1 MNLPGRIPAL
11 LLGVTVT
18 LSAGCGQGADTIERR
33 TYVPEVVYAEPSES
47 SEPALVFPRDLIFAG
62 GRVYVLDGQMAR
74 VTIIDPERGIV
85 TGLFGGPGEGPG
97 ELGLFPYA
105 LVREESRIGV
115 AHLFSVSWFT
125 LDGDFVSRD
134 RVPPLDMSTPSLQR
148 SGEGWLYN
156 AGYRGSDSSPAVYAS
171 DRGDTTGFGTV
182 VEAPAEDR
190 FGLAANELNA
200 VHAVRFANGNVLLGW
215 VHENWIET
223 YGPAGELLTR
233 DQWEHFPEEVE
244 RRPDG
249 RLQSLPAF
257 TFSASLG
264 GDDRAYLVDGT
275 MGTVGVYDANGA
287 HLGTYGLEGRAAKV
301 LWTAAGTAY
310 AIDGSDRLLR
320 LRPVDARQEGTADPP
335 GFPAVP
341 DLPTPTPDWLGLDLS
356 SGLGDIHH
364 LNGRPAQVATHGL
377 RLWLA
382 IDDRECFSCLDELP
396 LVSALS
402 DSLAAVGLATAIL
415 AFGDRHETK
424 RTLTG
429 IEFDLPVFVSP
440 TGGLPTGLEAY
451 GTPLRLLTWYGR
463 IVGFAARGMDT
474 DAGRRD
480 LQVLLARWLD

>member
-1 MNLPGRIPAL
+1 MNFPGRIPAL
-11 LLGVTVT
+11 LLGVAAT

-47 SEPALVFPRDLIFAG
+47 TEPALVFPRDLMVAG

-74 VTIIDPERGIV
+74 VAVIDPERGMV
-85 TGLFGGPGEGPG
+85 TGVFGGPGEGPG

-105 LVREESRIGV
+105 LVREEGRIGV

-125 LDGDFVSRD
+125 HDGDFVNRD
-134 RVPPLDMSTPSLQR
+134 RVPLLDMSTPSLQR
-148 SGEGWLYN
+148 SGNGWLYN
-156 AGYRGSDSSPAVYAS
+156 SGYRGPDSSPAVYAT
-171 DRGDTTGFGTV
+171 DRGDTTGFGMAV
-182 VEAPAEDR
+182 AAPDGDE

-200 VHAVRFANGNVLLGW
+200 VHAVRFSNGNVLLGW
-215 VHENWIET
+215 VQENRIEL
-223 YGPAGELLTR
+223 YGPTGKLLTSDR
-233 DQWEHFPEEVE
+233 WEHFPEEVE

-249 RLQSLPAF
+249 RLRRLPAF

-264 GDDRAYLVDGT
+264 EDNRAYLVDGT
-275 MGTVGVYDANGA
+275 MGVIGVYDADGA
-287 HLGTYGLEGRAAKV
+287 HLGTYRLEGRAAKV

-320 LRPVDARQEGTADPP
+320 LRLVDAREEGTADPP
-335 GFPAVP
+335 GFPDVP
-341 DLPTPTPDWLGLDLS
+341 ELPVPSPDWLGLDLNTE
-356 SGLGDIHH
+356 LGDIHY

-377 RLWLA
+377 RLWLV

-402 DSLAAVGLATAIL
+402 DSLEAAGLAAAIL

-429 IEFDLPVFVSP
+429 IDFDLPVFVIP
-440 TGGLPTGLEAY
+440 TGDLPIGLESY

-474 DAGRRD
+474 EAGRRE
-480 LQVLLARWLD
+480 LLVLIDRWLD